1 MSTEASKMLAQAYFE
16 KLTNVHNLAAIDELF
31 DPSISFHDPAIP
43 GESVSGLEAVRVF
56 FTTFFAAFPDVQFII
71 EDILAEEDKAT
82 ARFTWRGTHRAKFLD
97 IIQTHK
103 QVTVPG
109 TNIFY
114 IKDGKI
120 GEVRVCMDILLFV
133 KQLVELPSAA
143 FLIGDKI

>member
-1 MSTEASKMLAQAYFE
+1 MSTEASKTLAQAYFE
-16 KLTNVHNLAAIDELF
+16 KLTNVHSLAAIDELF

-43 GESVSGLEAVRVF
+43 GGSVSGLEAVRVF
-56 FTTFFAAFPDVQFII
+56 FTTFFTAFPDVQFTI

-97 IIQTHK
+97 IIQTHQ

-109 TNIFY
+109 TNIFH

-120 GEVRVCMDILLFV
+120 VEVRVCMDTLLFV
-133 KQLVELPSAA
+133 KQLVELPK
-143 FLIGDKI
+143 LG